1 MAYKELNNV
10 VFCGDKDCRK
20 VYRFD
25 GSDGSDG
32 IRPRDILPCGHKV
45 VHILLE
51 GNLIREGHEAGRM
64 LEWLYK
70 NDAIKPNAYDLIE
83 QHGGA
88 FEDGLNFRVPESDLT
103 WEEKI
108 YDLDAE

>member
-10 VFCGDKDCRK
+10 VFCGKNDCRK
-20 VYRFD
+20 VYMFD

-32 IRPRDILPCGHKV
+32 IRGGDILPCGHRV
-45 VHILLE
+45 AHALLD

-64 LEWLYK
+64 LEWLYN
-70 NDAIKPNAYDLIE
+70 NDAIKPQVFDLIE
-83 QHGGA
+83 DHGGK
-88 FEDGLNFRVPESDLT
+88 FDEGLNFRVPDSDLT
-103 WEEKI
+103 REEKK

>member
-25 GSDGSDG
+25 NSDD
-32 IRPRDILPCGHKV
+32 
-45 VHILLE
+45 
-51 GNLIREGHEAGRM
+51 GNLIREGHEAGLM
-64 LEWLYK
+64 LEWLHK

-103 WEEKI
+103 WEEMI

>member
-1 MAYKELNNV
+1 MAYRELNAV

-25 GSDGSDG
+25 GSDGSYG
-32 IRPRDILPCGHKV
+32 IRAGDILPCGHRV
-45 VHILLE
+45 AQALLE
-51 GNLIREGHEAGRM
+51 GNLIREGHEAGLM

-83 QHGGA
+83 QHGGV

-103 WEEKI
+103 EEERY

>member
-32 IRPRDILPCGHKV
+32 IRSGDILPCGHKV
-45 VHILLE
+45 VHILLD
-51 GNLIREGHEAGRM
+51 GRCIREDYEAPLM
-64 LEWLYK
+64 LEWLHK
-70 NDAIKPNAYDLIE
+70 NEAIKPNAYALIE
-83 QHGGA
+83 RHGGA
-88 FEDGLNFRVPESDLT
+88 FEDGLNFRVPERDLT
-103 WEEKI
+103 WKEI
-108 YDLDAE
+108 LYDLGVE

>member
-1 MAYKELNNV
+1 MAYRELNAV

-20 VYRFD
+20 VYMFD

-32 IRPRDILPCGHKV
+32 IRGGDILPCGHKV
-45 VHILLE
+45 E
-51 GNLIREGHEAGRM
+51 ANCIREGHEAGLM

-103 WEEKI
+103 EEERY

>member
-1 MAYKELNNV
+1 MAYKELHNV
-10 VFCGDKDCRK
+10 VFCGNKDCRK

-25 GSDGSDG
+25 NSDGSDG
-32 IRPRDILPCGHKV
+32 IRSGDILPCGHRV
-45 VHILLE
+45 AQALPD
-51 GNLIREGHEAGRM
+51 GNLIREGHEAGLM
-64 LEWLYK
+64 LEWLHK

-103 WEEKI
+103 EEERY

>member
-10 VFCGDKDCRK
+10 VFCGDKDCRR

-25 GSDGSDG
+25 NSDGSDG
-32 IRPRDILPCGHKV
+32 IRSGNILPCGHKV

-51 GNLIREGHEAGRM
+51 GRGIREDHEASLM
-64 LEWLYK
+64 LEWLHK

-83 QHGGA
+83 QQGGA
-88 FEDGLNFRVPESDLT
+88 FEDSLNFRVPESDLK
-103 WEEKI
+103 WKEI
-108 YDLDAE
+108 LYDLGVE